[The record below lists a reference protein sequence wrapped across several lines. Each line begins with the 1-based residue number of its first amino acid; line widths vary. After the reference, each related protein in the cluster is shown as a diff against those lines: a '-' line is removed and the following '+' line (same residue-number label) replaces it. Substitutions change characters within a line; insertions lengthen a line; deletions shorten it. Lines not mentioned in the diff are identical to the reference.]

1 MTPDNDFN
9 TVKPVEGAQNVPP
22 LAEPNNKKQ
31 QKQKQRWQRKSKRNE
46 PQQLSQGTSDP
57 MDLDGGNRHLIDYRA

>member
-9 TVKPVEGAQNVPP
+9 MVKPVEGAQNVPP
-22 LAEPNNKKQ
+22 LAGTNDKKR
-31 QKQKQRWQRKSKRNE
+31 QKQRWQRKSKRNE
-46 PQQLSQGTSDP
+46 PQQPSGEASDP